1 MIVVRRAEL
10 PVNEFTREFEGMRHG
25 GVGLSLVLTEAKPG
39 QGPGLHTHP
48 YDEVH
53 VVQEGKALFAGGG
66 SRGVL
71 SSGDIIVI
79 PAGVPHRF
87 ENSGRGTLRQLGIH
101 LSPRLVTDW
110 LTAPRRRAD

>member
-53 VVQEGKALFAGGG
+53 VVHEGKALFAGGG

-110 LTAPRRRAD
+110 LTR

>member
-10 PVNEFTREFEGMRHG
+10 PVKDFTREFEGMRHG

-71 SSGDIIVI
+71 HSGDIIVI

-110 LTAPRRRAD
+110 LKAPRRRAD

>member
-25 GVGLSLVLTEAKPG
+25 GVRLSLVLTEAKPG
-39 QGPGLHTHP
+39 QGPGLHTHS

-87 ENSGRGTLRQLGIH
+87 KNSGHGTLRQLGIH

-110 LTAPRRRAD
+110 LTAPRRAD

>member
-10 PVNEFTREFEGMRHG
+10 PVNDFTREFEGMRHG
-25 GVGLSLVLTEAKPG
+25 GGGLSLVMTEAKPG

-87 ENSGRGTLRQLGIH
+87 ENSGRGVLRQFGID

-110 LTAPRRRAD
+110 LTAPRRSAD

>member
-48 YDEVH
+48 YDEVQ

>member
-10 PVNEFTREFEGMRHG
+10 PVNGFTREFEGVRHG
-25 GVGLSLVLTEAKPG
+25 GVALSLVLTEAKPG

-53 VVQEGKALFAGGG
+53 VVQDGKALFAGGG

-71 SSGDIIVI
+71 CAGDIIVI

-87 ENSGRGTLRQLGIH
+87 ENCGRGTLRELGIH
-101 LSPRLVTDW
+101 PSPRFVTNW
-110 LTAPRRRAD
+110 LTGPRAR

>member
-10 PVNEFTREFEGMRHG
+10 PVNDFTREFEGMRHG

-53 VVQEGKALFAGGG
+53 VVQDGKALFAGGG

-87 ENSGRGTLRQLGIH
+87 ENSGRGPLRQLGIH

-110 LTAPRRRAD
+110 LTAPGRRAD

>member
-25 GVGLSLVLTEAKPG
+25 GVALSLVLTEAKPG

>member
-10 PVNEFTREFEGMRHG
+10 PVNDFTREFEGMRHG

-53 VVQEGKALFAGGG
+53 VVQDGKALFAGGG